1 MARCNKRLASCQ
13 AAFLFSRK
21 SIKPMSPPP
30 KIGRRCFE
38 QGSILDPN
46 NLVDWRGQSI
56 WILYWS
62 RQKGSQFEKEKR
74 NVLMNASNWWHWGCG
89 GAIETALDNFNQRSW
104 QQELTRT
111 FYYWMYSSAIDISL
125 RSVFSKSLD
134 NLNYWKLFKDPVE
147 PSKINSFL
155 FSAINVSSAPLDS
168 DWRLQQMDTLQ
179 KIRSCVR
186 GISPAQGSSPQGATR
201 FRRARGS
208 SHQELS
214 PLPQVSWWPTEARE
228 RCEFWTGVLKVSALL
243 AENHAQNVLNGTT
256 ALSSSCS
263 S

>member
-1 MARCNKRLASCQ
+1 MLWVGSPKDHPRESLPRTRVTKTSSPHKSSLPRERWLRLHSLLKDRPMARCNKRLASCQ

-89 GAIETALDNFNQRSW
+89 GAIETALNNFNQRSW

-111 FYYWMYSSAIDISL
+111 FYYWTYSSAIDISL
-125 RSVFSKSLD
+125 LSVFSKSLD
-134 NLNYWKLFKDPVE
+134 NLNYWKLFKDPV
-147 PSKINSFL
+147 
-155 FSAINVSSAPLDS
+155 D
-168 DWRLQQMDTLQ
+168 
-179 KIRSCVR
+179 C
-186 GISPAQGSSPQGATR
+186 
-201 FRRARGS
+201 
-208 SHQELS
+208 
-214 PLPQVSWWPTEARE
+214 
-228 RCEFWTGVLKVSALL
+228 WTF
-243 AENHAQNVLNGTT
+243 
-256 ALSSSCS
+256 
-263 S
+263 